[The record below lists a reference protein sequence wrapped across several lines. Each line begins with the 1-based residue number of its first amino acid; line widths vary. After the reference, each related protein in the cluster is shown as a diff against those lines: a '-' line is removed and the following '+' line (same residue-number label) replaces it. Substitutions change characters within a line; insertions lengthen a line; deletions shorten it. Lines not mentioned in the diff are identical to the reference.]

1 MSPKSATC
9 DSVATASPYVS
20 SCDSFATGDKM
31 PPAALNDF
39 HNDRRRLIEELE
51 SRGVR
56 LTRQRRAVMEVIQG
70 ADRHLDAG
78 DGKRGHGSSELSI
91 GESGQRISAELAQG
105 QADRRAAPGP
115 VLDLCRAT
123 VA

>member
-1 MSPKSATC
+1 MAGSHGLKRCFGGARQGLGKLDQGPEGGELAEHHHL
-9 DSVATASPYVS
+9 DP
-20 SCDSFATGDKM
+20 GI
-31 PPAALNDF
+31 PPHQHVNAPAHGGQVF
-39 HNDRRRLIEELE
+39 Y
-51 SRGVR
+51 
-56 LTRQRRAVMEVIQG
+56 MG